1 MSKQFYINP
10 LTLPL
15 ILIKSLNIYFVV
27 MISGECSMKLVTSRM
42 LDDLIARAG
51 ETTRLRT
58 NYNIH
63 ESLSDPVQRLF
74 VAAGRHSYFRPHRHV
89 GKSEFAIVLRGLFD
103 VILFDD
109 DGVVTERTAIGPD
122 TGILGLEIP
131 ADQCH
136 TWIPMAEQSLFFE
149 VKQGPYDP
157 STSLVF
163 APWSPEEGSD
173 QVKEFQAKLLGA
185 GIGKRVL

>member
-1 MSKQFYINP
+1 MDP

-15 ILIKSLNIYFVV
+15 ILIKKSIVIDCVVILN
-27 MISGECSMKLVTSRM
+27 GEGKMKLVKSEM
-42 LDDLIARAG
+42 LDELAARAG
-51 ETTRLRT
+51 ETKRLRI

-74 VAAGRHSYFRPHRHV
+74 IAAEPHSYFRPHRHL
-89 GKSEFAIVLRGLFD
+89 GKSEFAMVLRGLFD
-103 VILFDD
+103 VLIFDD
-109 DGVVTERTAIGPD
+109 DGVVTERISIGQD

-136 TWIPMAEQSLFFE
+136 TWIPRSEQSVFFE

-157 STSLVF
+157 ATSLVF

-173 QVKEFQAKLLGA
+173 QVMEFQTKLLA
-185 GIGKRVL
+185 ASVGKRVE